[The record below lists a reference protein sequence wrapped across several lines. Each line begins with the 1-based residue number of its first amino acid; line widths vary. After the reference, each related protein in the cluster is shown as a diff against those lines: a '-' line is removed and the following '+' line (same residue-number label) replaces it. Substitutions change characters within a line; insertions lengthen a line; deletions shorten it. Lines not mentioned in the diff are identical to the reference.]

1 LRPARLRPIPAA
13 KGGRLPLSTAAVT
26 EPAIGMQ
33 ESVIDMKNSEL
44 FVSVPDPQSRDAH
57 RREAARIRELVAS
70 ATTSVMKRHL
80 EDRAR
85 AHEWLAGRA
94 AEIPG

>member
-1 LRPARLRPIPAA
+1 M
-13 KGGRLPLSTAAVT
+13 
-26 EPAIGMQ
+26 E
-33 ESVIDMKNSEL
+33 MKRSDL

-57 RREAARIRELVAS
+57 RREAARIRALVAS

-85 AHEWLAGRA
+85 AHEWLAGRDG
-94 AEIPG
+94 EIAD